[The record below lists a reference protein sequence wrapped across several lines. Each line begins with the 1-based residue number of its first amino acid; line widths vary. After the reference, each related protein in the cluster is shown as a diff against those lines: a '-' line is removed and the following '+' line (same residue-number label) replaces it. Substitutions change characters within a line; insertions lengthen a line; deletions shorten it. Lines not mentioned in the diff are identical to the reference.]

1 MNRRDIWILYQRELR
16 SALRERAIVLNSILL
31 PIFLYPLI
39 LWLMFSAIT
48 FVGGLSSRAHSR
60 VALFDLPAQHTEIR
74 DSLAAMTEVDLVE
87 VAEPETALAM
97 IEEEA
102 LDAVVEFVPAAGA
115 AGALPGNVEVR
126 ILYDRSEDRSGRAR
140 RRVEQVVDE
149 YRGRWL
155 EGEALARGARAED
168 LTPFRIATENV
179 SSEGEMG
186 ALLLGAM
193 LPLFL
198 VIMVA
203 LGCFYPAIDSTA
215 GERERSTWETLMT
228 VSASRGSV
236 VMAKY
241 LYVATLGIA
250 AGILNVIAMTASM
263 GIVVAPMLADVN
275 ESFAFRIPLM
285 AVPVMM
291 LGAVGLALFFAAA
304 MMILAS
310 FARTF
315 KDGQSMVTPIYWLA
329 LMPMLLGDSPDQ
341 RLTPKLALIPIA
353 NVSQMI
359 KDAINGVFAWPLI
372 GLTVAVL
379 LVLVVAC
386 LWLARVVLRFEDHVL
401 GAYDGSFW
409 TFAKERLMPG
419 RKAARAGGAS

>member
-1 MNRRDIWILYQRELR
+1 MHWRDIWILYQRELR
-16 SALRERAIVLNSILL
+16 SALRERAIVVNSILM

-60 VALFDLPAQHTEIR
+60 VALFDLPARHAEIA
-74 DSLAAMTEVDLVE
+74 DSLAALREVELVE
-87 VAEPETALAM
+87 VRSPETAARM
-97 IEEEA
+97 IREEA
-102 LDAVVEFVPAAGA
+102 LDAAVEFLPASGAG
-115 AGALPGNVEVR
+115 GALEGNVEVR
-126 ILYDRSEDRSGRAR
+126 IHYDRSESRSGRAR
-140 RRVEQVVDE
+140 RRVDEVVDA
-149 YRGRWL
+149 YRARWL
-155 EGEALARGARAED
+155 EREALARGARPEE
-168 LTPFRIATENV
+168 LTQFRIARENV

-186 ALLLGAM
+186 ALLLGSM

-250 AGILNVIAMTASM
+250 AGVLNVIAMTASM
-263 GIVVAPMLADVN
+263 GIVVAPMLADAN

-310 FARTF
+310 FARSF

-329 LMPMLLGDSPDQ
+329 LMPLLLGDSPDQ

-359 KDAINGVFAWPLI
+359 KDAINGQFDWPLI
-372 GLTVAVL
+372 GLTMAVL
-379 LVLVVAC
+379 LALVVAC

-409 TFAKERLMPG
+409 SFARERLLPG
-419 RKAARAGGAS
+419 RRSARAGGAS